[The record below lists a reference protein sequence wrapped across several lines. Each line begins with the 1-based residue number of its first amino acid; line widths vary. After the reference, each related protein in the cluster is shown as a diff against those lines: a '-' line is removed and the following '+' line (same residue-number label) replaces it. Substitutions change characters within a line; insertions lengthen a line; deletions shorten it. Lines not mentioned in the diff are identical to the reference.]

1 MKRPLRSLLAISLV
15 IAAACGSGGGT
26 TNPNPNPNTGVT
38 GKGTMSAKVDGA
50 AWTSL
55 VVITQKSPFGANTLV
70 VASGA
75 DVAGHSL
82 AISFFLTGTG
92 TQNIGLQGMAGL
104 VTNLVWTG
112 GQYQTSPGVGSG
124 SITLTTQTATRAV
137 GTFTFTAVGSG
148 NTPPTRLVTEGK
160 FDVNF

>member
-1 MKRPLRSLLAISLV
+1 MKRSIILLVAASLM
-15 IAAACGSGGGT
+15 IAAACGGGGGT
-26 TNPNPNPNTGVT
+26 TNPNPNPGVT
-38 GKGTMSAKVDGA
+38 GKGTMSAKVDGT
-50 AWTSL
+50 AWASL

-92 TQNIGLQGMAGL
+92 TQKIGLQGMAGL

-124 SITLTTQTATRAV
+124 SITLSTQTATRAV

-148 NTPPTRLVTEGK
+148 NTPPSRVVTEGR